1 MSEFVQVG
9 HVINNG
15 RNDTEKPKQKL
26 CTRILKIVIAFQ
38 VLQIR
43 VRSKKLELIHSY

>member
-15 RNDTEKPKQKL
+15 RKDTEKPKQQKVYGDIKNSNSISSS
-26 CTRILKIVIAFQ
+26 TNQSTK
-38 VLQIR
+38 
-43 VRSKKLELIHSY
+43 